1 MPPTRE
7 LRLLSRRGC
16 HLCELMIE
24 ELVPLCRDQFQLTV
38 LDVDSSPA
46 WQERYGLRVPVLL
59 DGDRVV
65 CEARLDRTALGE
77 LLAMVSPAGPAS

>member
-1 MPPTRE
+1 MPSRE

-24 ELVPLCRDQFQLTV
+24 ELVPLCRGELKLAV
-38 LDVDSSPA
+38 LDVDSRPD
-46 WQERYGLRVPVLL
+46 WQDLYGLRIPVLL

-65 CEARLDRTALGE
+65 CEGRLDRAAVLA
-77 LLAMVSPAGPAS
+77 LLAGISGTGPGS